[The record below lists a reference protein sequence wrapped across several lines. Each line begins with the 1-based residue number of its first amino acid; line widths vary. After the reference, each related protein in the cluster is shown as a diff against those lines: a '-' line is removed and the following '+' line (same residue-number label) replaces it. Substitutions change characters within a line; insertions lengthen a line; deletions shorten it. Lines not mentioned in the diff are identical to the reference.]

1 MSLKW
6 KEIARLAEEA
16 KPLLLDSSVQKVAQI
31 KELAGG
37 DSFYLMG
44 FGASGPW
51 RIWICLKQDQACWVL
66 APKEW
71 PLESQPEP
79 STFVMVL
86 RKFAVGKKIIGIETL
101 PGERVLLCHLEGGFS
116 FLWEL
121 IPKRSNFLLV
131 ENWDTANRTGK
142 CIQSFR
148 QVSLLPGAMVKL
160 REAPAVT
167 SAEER
172 DFGVESSAPLVFH
185 KAVAA
190 HYWEAIQE
198 TGFQSY
204 KRLWRQAWKSQTK
217 KLQTAINNATRDLKD
232 AQEAELFQKRGVT
245 LVAHL
250 YELGAKKYPKEKSI
264 LLDEVEI
271 PLDPS
276 KNYAENA
283 ESFFKK
289 SKKLNRAVGELAG
302 RLAELE
308 KKMEGYVKVEAKL
321 EAAEA
326 DGDLEALAGAFEKE
340 GLAIPEKPLGGVEK
354 KGVEEAKPFLEVESS
369 DGFTILCGRN
379 QEENRQVTFR
389 ESKGS
394 DIWLHLKGAPGA
406 HVVIKAQKNKT
417 VPLNTLLEASQLCL
431 YYSKV
436 RKGKRAEVDYTPR
449 KNVKAIKGT
458 LAEVTYTG
466 NKALYVEADADL
478 LKKLLKQQN

>member
-6 KEIARLAEEA
+6 KEIARLVEEA
-16 KPLLLDSSVQKVAQI
+16 KPLLLDSSVQKIAQV
-31 KELAGG
+31 KEIAGG
-37 DSFYLMG
+37 DSFSLMG
-44 FGASGPW
+44 FGANGPW
-51 RIWICLKQDQACWVL
+51 RLWICLKQDQACWVL
-66 APKEW
+66 APKDW

-86 RKFAVGKKIIGIETL
+86 RKFALGKKIIGLEQL
-101 PGERVLLCHLEGGFS
+101 PGERVLLCHLEGGLS
-116 FLWEL
+116 LLWEL
-121 IPKRSNFLLV
+121 PPKRSNFLLV
-131 ENWDTANRTGK
+131 ENWDTATRTGK
-142 CIQSFR
+142 CIQSYR
-148 QVSLLPGAMVKL
+148 QVSLLPGALVKL

-167 SAEER
+167 SDEER
-172 DFGVESSAPLVFH
+172 EFDAETGEPLAFH
-185 KAVAA
+185 RAVAA

-217 KLQTAINNATRDLKD
+217 KLQTAIKNAKGDLEE
-232 AQEAELFQKRGVT
+232 AQEAELFQKRGVA

-250 YELGAKKYPKEKSI
+250 YELGAKKYPKEKKI
-264 LLDEVEI
+264 VLDEIEI
-271 PLDPS
+271 PLDLGKS
-276 KNYAENA
+276 YADNA
-283 ESFFKK
+283 EACFKK
-289 SKKLNRAVGELAG
+289 SKKFNRAVGELAG

-308 KKMEGYVKVEAKL
+308 KKMEGYAKVDAKL
-321 EAAEA
+321 EAAET
-326 DGDLEALAGAFEKE
+326 DEQLEALTAAFEKE
-340 GLAIPEKPLGGVEK
+340 GLAVPEKPLGGAEK
-354 KGVEEAKPFLEVESS
+354 KGVEEAKPFLEVRSS

-449 KNVKAIKGT
+449 KNVRAIKGT

-478 LKKLLKQQN
+478 LKKILQRT